1 MEVACKTVER
11 EHRAVTGRPAGAAC
25 RAAPDEVFHAL
36 RRSTLPGSRRLWH
49 SCVNGRRDASKR
61 QNRVARQKLETSK
74 DQRLWSLGGFGGTWA
89 AVYQSA
95 GTTAS
100 PSSGAAVLQNRNR
113 WCGIIR
119 G

>member
-61 QNRVARQKLETSK
+61 QNRVARQKLETSNGSK
-74 DQRLWSLGGFGGTWA
+74 ALELRWVRWDVGCSVSERGDNCF
-89 AVYQSA
+89 AVFRGCSA
-95 GTTAS
+95 TK
-100 PSSGAAVLQNRNR
+100 PKPLVRYH
-113 WCGIIR
+113 
-119 G
+119 